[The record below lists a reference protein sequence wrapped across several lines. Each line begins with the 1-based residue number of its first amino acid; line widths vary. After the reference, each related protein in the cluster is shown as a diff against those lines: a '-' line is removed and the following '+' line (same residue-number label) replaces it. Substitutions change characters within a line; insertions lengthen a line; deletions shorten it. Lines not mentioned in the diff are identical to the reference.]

1 MENTFDYIRNSQD
14 LNKLPFFGF
23 NDSEW
28 FSNDEDY
35 YLVEIEKDSSN
46 VKIIDSG
53 IKERLEEKAK
63 KYNELVKIDKA
74 IYNRIITDLWN
85 QYSTNL
91 RNLYYKGIDTSELAI
106 TYLKQINNE
115 IFPFVTEYLKLIN
128 GSLVKLPFKEYFYK
142 VKTIEKGFYDN
153 DKEIENNSRLEN

>member
-53 IKERLEEKAK
+53 VIKERLEAKAK
-63 KYNELVKIDKA
+63 KYNELVKIDK
-74 IYNRIITDLWN
+74 
-85 QYSTNL
+85 
-91 RNLYYKGIDTSELAI
+91 K
-106 TYLKQINNE
+106 
-115 IFPFVTEYLKLIN
+115 KLILYCSEKRTGN
-128 GSLVKLPFKEYFYK
+128 FIFNFLAQKVRELYF
-142 VKTIEKGFYDN
+142 
-153 DKEIENNSRLEN
+153 

>member
-53 IKERLEEKAK
+53 VIKKRL
-63 KYNELVKIDKA
+63 
-74 IYNRIITDLWN
+74 
-85 QYSTNL
+85 
-91 RNLYYKGIDTSELAI
+91 
-106 TYLKQINNE
+106 
-115 IFPFVTEYLKLIN
+115 
-128 GSLVKLPFKEYFYK
+128 
-142 VKTIEKGFYDN
+142 
-153 DKEIENNSRLEN
+153 

>member
-1 MENTFDYIRNSQD
+1 MENTFESIRNPQD

-23 NDSEW
+23 DDSEW
-28 FSNDEDY
+28 FGNNEDY

-63 KYNELVKIDKA
+63 KYNDLVKINKDF
-74 IYNRIITDLWN
+74 YHNVITDIWN

-115 IFPFVTEYLKLIN
+115 IFPFVVNYLKLAN
-128 GSLVKLPFKEYFYK
+128 GKLIKLPFKEYSYE
-142 VKTIEKGFYDN
+142 VKPIEKGFYD
-153 DKEIENNSRLEN
+153 DKDTENNSRPQN